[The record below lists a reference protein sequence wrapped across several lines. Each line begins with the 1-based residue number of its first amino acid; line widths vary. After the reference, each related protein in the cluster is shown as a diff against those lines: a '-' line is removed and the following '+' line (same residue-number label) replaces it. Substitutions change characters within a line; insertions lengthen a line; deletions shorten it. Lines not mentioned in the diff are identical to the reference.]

1 MLSTPDHDITDREV
15 TLALDS
21 AFATPDAGSL
31 EAVVGPVVG
40 VLARAPAIIL
50 DGRADA
56 LRRFV
61 AGSTVLDEVDDYAGT
76 RVMRPIR
83 RTTAVAIVQTLAP
96 LQRSG
101 SPEVRMRVAVFLRF
115 LPADVVVKA
124 LSGFFD
130 DPAESVRK
138 AAAQSAGS
146 LAVDELVDGLVGLL
160 ADPSKAVRTAAAAAL
175 VATVTPAMRSR
186 VVAQVVA
193 RLDDD
198 GVLPADFTALWGMLG
213 VASRA

>member
-1 MLSTPDHDITDREV
+1 
-15 TLALDS
+15 
-21 AFATPDAGSL
+21 
-31 EAVVGPVVG
+31 
-40 VLARAPAIIL
+40 
-50 DGRADA
+50 
-56 LRRFV
+56 
-61 AGSTVLDEVDDYAGT
+61 
-76 RVMRPIR
+76 
-83 RTTAVAIVQTLAP
+83 
-96 LQRSG
+96 
-101 SPEVRMRVAVFLRF
+101 MRVAVFLRF